1 MAINNQF
8 IARYKYVGLL
18 ILLATIW
25 SSSFTMIKVA
35 VETVP
40 PTTLVAV
47 RLTIAAVFLV
57 LFLRIQ
63 GRQLPRGWHTW
74 GVLFLVGLVGNSL
87 PFFLISWGEMNINS
101 GRAAVLMAIMPLA
114 TLFLA
119 HFFTESDK
127 ITTLKFI
134 GMTVGFVGVI
144 LLIGTHGGN
153 GHGVG
158 GQGSVLLSQIAIM
171 VAALSYAVSTVMVR
185 RLPAGGN
192 PVERSA
198 GMMICAAIQMVPLSL
213 LIDQPWLL
221 EPSAASMMANLYIG
235 LVPTALASIL
245 YFQIIAARGTA
256 FFSAI
261 NYMIPCMGI
270 VWGAVFL
277 DEDIT
282 LAMALA
288 LLVILSGIAIANL
301 KRDKNNA

>member
-1 MAINNQF
+1 MNRQNALQ
-8 IARYKYVGLL
+8 YKYVGML

-47 RLTIAAVFLV
+47 RLTIAAVFLT
-57 LFLRIQ
+57 LFLKIR
-63 GRQLPRGWHTW
+63 GAQLPQGWDNW
-74 GVLFLVGLVGNSL
+74 RALFVVGFIGNSL
-87 PFFLISWGEMNINS
+87 PFFLISWGEVGIDS

-119 HFFTESDK
+119 HFFTDSDK
-127 ITTLKFI
+127 ITPLKFI
-134 GMTVGFVGVI
+134 GMTIGFVGVI
-144 LLIGTHGGN
+144 LLIGTHHDAGQG
-153 GHGVG
+153 G
-158 GQGSVLLSQIAIM
+158 GQNNALISQIAITI
-171 VAALSYAVSTVMVR
+171 AALSYSVSTVVVR

-198 GMMICAAIQMVPLSL
+198 GMMICAAFQMVPLSL

-221 EPSAASMMANLYIG
+221 EPTAASMLANLYIG

-270 VWGAVFL
+270 VWGAIFL
-277 DEDIT
+277 GEEIT
-282 LAMALA
+282 FMMTIALV
-288 LLVILSGIAIANL
+288 VILGGIAIANL
-301 KRDKNNA
+301 KKKAN